1 METRKRK
8 LIDLNPNTF
17 RILSI
22 KAAEKGTNLKGLIE
36 KSLDT
41 LADDIEESEMYAYL
55 VKNYPEGK
63 EIISAQEK
71 NDFENW
77 LSV

>member
-1 METRKRK
+1 
-8 LIDLNPNTF
+8 
-17 RILSI
+17 LSI

-55 VKNYPEGK
+55 VKNYPDGK
-63 EIISAQEK
+63 EIISEQEK

-77 LSV
+77 LGL

>member
-36 KSLDT
+36 KSLD
-41 LADDIEESEMYAYL
+41 A
-55 VKNYPEGK
+55 
-63 EIISAQEK
+63 
-71 NDFENW
+71 
-77 LSV
+77 